1 VPGDIL
7 RFLFRI
13 SKTSAERSAFRSL
26 IVCEKE
32 QQCFSETQL
41 SAVKGDEEV
50 VTRVPTRVASPGLFP
65 SQSHTAKSH
74 AALFVLLGL
83 AIFVAHFSRS
93 PEVLLKPQFW
103 AEDGEVFYQQAHEVG
118 FLHSVLTPHSGYVHL
133 FPRLIAGLS
142 LFLPL
147 SFVPL
152 FFNLAALAVQCLP
165 AIYICTPRMENL
177 GPFRVRLLLAF
188 LCFGI
193 FGVHE
198 VWGNLP
204 NSQWQI
210 ALLSFLILIASPPR
224 SRLGTWF
231 DRVALSIG
239 ALTGPYCV
247 LLLPIAAIV
256 AFYRRSSRTIT
267 QFAILGVGAVA
278 QTVSLLIVGRPN
290 LGNLGASFPLF
301 CKLVVI
307 RGFVPDLPASMKV
320 ARVLHIPLASSIF
333 SCCFVIAALAVTAWI
348 FRHGSLEM
356 RCALLFTAMM
366 LAASL
371 ASPVVVGGGGE
382 QWPTMMMPGV
392 GERYWFI
399 PRLMIVVAVLWIAT
413 QRVSKWARAVGAAMM
428 LAILIS
434 CVVHWH
440 IVRAP
445 GIYFDMYVHV
455 FDALPVGAQLR
466 IPINPPPWAVQLTK
480 KATDRE
486 FHDPAFLDGE
496 VVGLNDWRNR
506 FQGGPPKESS
516 AAMTGGIITV
526 NGASVSQFGA
536 AADVMHVPARDGALL
551 EGWALLRSQDE
562 FTPMDEV
569 FAITSDQVLKGHTL
583 PIWGFYE
590 KQKLENV
597 IYLVFL
603 PSIVLHP
610 GLQEVTIVGYSRS
623 DKALHSYQQHF
634 YVYGD

>member
-1 VPGDIL
+1 
-7 RFLFRI
+7 
-13 SKTSAERSAFRSL
+13 
-26 IVCEKE
+26 
-32 QQCFSETQL
+32 
-41 SAVKGDEEV
+41 
-50 VTRVPTRVASPGLFP
+50 VASPGLLP
-65 SQSHTAKSH
+65 QSSATRNRAGV
-74 AALFVLLGL
+74 FVLLGF

-103 AEDGEVFYQQAHEVG
+103 AEDGTVFYQQAHEVG

-142 LFLPL
+142 LLLPL
-147 SFVPL
+147 SLAPL

-165 AIYICTPRMENL
+165 AIYICTYRMQNL

-193 FGVHE
+193 PSVHE

-224 SRLGTWF
+224 GRPGTWF
-231 DRVALSIG
+231 DRIALSIG

-247 LLLPIAAIV
+247 LLLPIAFIV

-267 QFAILGVGAVA
+267 QFAILGVGALA

-320 ARVLHIPLASSIF
+320 ARLLHFSLASSIF

-356 RCALLFTAMM
+356 RCALLFTAIM

-371 ASPVVVGGGGE
+371 VSPVVASGGAE

-399 PRLMIVVAVLWIAT
+399 PRVMIVVAVLWIAT
-413 QRVSKWARAVGAAMM
+413 QRIAKWTRAAGAALMVF
-428 LAILIS
+428 ILIS
-434 CVVHWH
+434 CAVHWH

-445 GIYFDMYVHV
+445 GMYFDMYAHV
-455 FDALPVGAQLR
+455 FNALPVGAQLK
-466 IPINPPPWAVQLTK
+466 IPVNPPPWTMLLTK
-480 KATDRE
+480 KSNDRE
-486 FHDPAFLDGE
+486 SHDPEFLDGE
-496 VVGLNDWRNR
+496 AVGLNDWRNR
-506 FQGGPPKESS
+506 FRGASPEESS
-516 AAMTGGIITV
+516 VFLTGEVITV
-526 NGASVSQFGA
+526 NGASVGQSGT
-536 AADVMHVPARDGALL
+536 AADLVHVPVRDGALL
-551 EGWALLRSQDE
+551 EGWAILRSQAE
-562 FTPMDEV
+562 FRPMDEM
-569 FAITSDQVLKGHTL
+569 FAITSDQVVKGHTL

-597 IYLVFL
+597 MYLVFL
-603 PSIVLHP
+603 PSMVLHP
-610 GLQEVTIVGYSRS
+610 GMQEVTIVGYSRR
-623 DKALHSYQQHF
+623 DKSLHSYERHF
-634 YVYGD
+634 YMYVD